1 MMAFSFLE
9 LTKKKYRLT
18 QLCNRGHFINK
29 SHNSS
34 KINKARMVLHHL
46 SKTVYLVGAKTDR
59 KSVEA
64 LRGKKD
70 GPFGLMC
77 EAPHTYLTQGSWHR
91 GHF

>member
-1 MMAFSFLE
+1 
-9 LTKKKYRLT
+9 
-18 QLCNRGHFINK
+18 
-29 SHNSS
+29 
-34 KINKARMVLHHL
+34 MVLHPL
-46 SKTVYLVGAKTDR
+46 SKTVVYLVGAKTDG